1 MKPPSSHELFD
12 VRELAEIALVD
23 HALRVLDAVILFEHP
38 TIDDP
43 HDNDPAS
50 LLAARHVLTASRALR
65 RELRRYRAAALHA
78 AFDAALRIVD
88 DDLPF

>member
-1 MKPPSSHELFD
+1 MRLPSCHELFD

-43 HDNDPAS
+43 HPADPAS
-50 LLAARHVLTASRALR
+50 LVAARRVLAASRDLR
-65 RELRRYRAAALHA
+65 RELRRYHAAALDALVA
-78 AFDAALRIVD
+78 AD
-88 DDLPF
+88 DELPF